1 MSLDDLRSEI
11 DNIDREIVGLLN
23 RRARAV
29 GEIGERKAE
38 NGDANYD
45 PTREREVY
53 ERIAAANEGPLPE
66 PSLRAIWREVMSASL
81 ALQRHTRVAYFGP
94 AGTFTHQAARDRF
107 GSSVDYVPEA
117 TIPDVFASVS
127 TGRADYGVV
136 PIENST
142 EGPVNITA
150 DTLAETD
157 LKVVSEIFLPIH
169 LALLGRGKLENV
181 RRVYSHSQPLA
192 QAKKFIATKLPGAEV
207 REAPSTAKAV
217 ETAALERG
225 AAAIASELAAEGR
238 EVDVL
243 ARRIEDTPD
252 NETRFFVVGSAAPR
266 RTGKDKTSIIVSI
279 KDEVGALHSMLG
291 TFREKGVNLTWI
303 QSRPTRRRAWDYMF
317 FIDCEGHIE
326 DAPIAEV
333 IGSLESR
340 TRHVQ
345 VLGAYPV
352 AERAPGGNQGGVPR
366 EGRKL

>member
-1 MSLDDLRSEI
+1 MPLDDLRSEI
-11 DNIDREIVGLLN
+11 DDIDREIVRLLN
-23 RRARAV
+23 RRAKAV
-29 GEIGERKAE
+29 AEIGTRKAE

-45 PTREREVY
+45 PTRERQVY

-66 PSLRAIWREVMSASL
+66 SSLRAIWREVMSAGL
-81 ALQRHTRVAYFGP
+81 ALQQHTRVAYFGP

-107 GSSVDYVPEA
+107 GSSVDYVAEA
-117 TIPDVFASVS
+117 SIPDVFASVS

-150 DTLAETD
+150 DTLAETS
-157 LKVVSEIFLPIH
+157 LKVVSEIYLPIH
-169 LALLGRGKLENV
+169 LALLGRGKLESV

-192 QAKKFIATKLPGAEV
+192 QAKRFLATKLPAAEV

-238 EVDVL
+238 DIEVL

-252 NETRFFVVGSAAPR
+252 NETRFFVVGAHTPG
-266 RTGKDKTSIIVSI
+266 RTGLDKTSIIVSI
-279 KDEVGALHSMLG
+279 KDEMGALHSMLG

-317 FIDCEGHIE
+317 FIDCEGHFE
-326 DAPIAEV
+326 DERIADV

-340 TRHVQ
+340 SRHVQ
-345 VLGAYPV
+345 VLGSYPV
-352 AERAPGGNQGGVPR
+352 AERVSSDG
-366 EGRKL
+366 

>member
-11 DNIDREIVGLLN
+11 DKIDREIVRLLN
-23 RRARAV
+23 RRAKAA
-29 GEIGERKAE
+29 GEIGERKSA
-38 NGDANYD
+38 NGDAHFD
-45 PTREREVY
+45 PTRELQVY
-53 ERIAAANEGPLPE
+53 ERIAEANEGPLPE
-66 PSLRAIWREVMSASL
+66 SSLRSIWREVISASL

-94 AGTFTHQAARDRF
+94 AGTFTHQAARGRF
-107 GSSVDYVPEA
+107 GSSVEYIPQA
-117 TIPDVFASVS
+117 SIPDVFASVS

-150 DTLAETD
+150 DTLAETS

-169 LALLGRGKLENV
+169 LALLGRGGIENV

-192 QAKKFIATKLPGAEV
+192 QAKRFLATKLPGADV

-238 EVDVL
+238 DVEIL

-252 NETRFFVVGSAAPR
+252 NETRFFVIGTGTPT
-266 RTGKDKTSIIVSI
+266 RTGSDKTSIIVSI

-317 FIDCEGHIE
+317 FIDCEGHLE
-326 DAPIAEV
+326 DERIADV

-340 TRHVQ
+340 SRHVQ
-345 VLGAYPV
+345 VLGSYAV
-352 AERAPGGNQGGVPR
+352 AERVSSDR
-366 EGRKL
+366 

>member
-11 DNIDREIVGLLN
+11 DEIDREIVRLLN
-23 RRARAV
+23 RRAKAA
-29 GEIGERKAE
+29 GGIGARKAE

-45 PTREREVY
+45 PTRERQVY

-66 PSLRAIWREVMSASL
+66 SSLRAIWREVMSASL
-81 ALQRHTRVAYFGP
+81 ALQRRTRVAYFGP
-94 AGTFTHQAARDRF
+94 AGTFTHQAARGRF
-107 GSSVDYVPEA
+107 GSSVEYIPEA
-117 TIPDVFASVS
+117 NIPDVFASVS

-150 DTLAETD
+150 DTLAETS

-169 LALLGRGKLENV
+169 LALLGRGTLESV
-181 RRVYSHSQPLA
+181 RRVYSHAQPLA
-192 QAKKFIATKLPGAEV
+192 QAKRFVATKLAGVEI

-225 AAAIASELAAEGR
+225 AAAIASELAADGR
-238 EVDVL
+238 DVEVL
-243 ARRIEDTPD
+243 ARRIEDAPD
-252 NETRFFVVGSAAPR
+252 NETRFFVIGASSPR
-266 RTGKDKTSIIVSI
+266 RTGRDKTSIIVSI

-317 FIDCEGHIE
+317 FIDCEGHLE
-326 DAPIAEV
+326 DELIAEV

-340 TRHVQ
+340 SRHVQ
-345 VLGAYPV
+345 VLGSYGV
-352 AERAPGGNQGGVPR
+352 AERVSSGG
-366 EGRKL
+366 